1 MQTEDESTNRLSSI
15 FIHYSKVFFILRLT
29 FFVKLSYY
37 TVFVLAFTF
46 SEFSPIHIFH
56 IFTFSTIASYSHFF
70 TTMFTILSF
79 CFYSDFHIFTF
90 LSFTYEI
97 FVIRL
102 YCFLLFHK
110 FTCFHFQSWQFT
122 FSHSNLQFITFSLG
136 CFYSYFRIFT
146 FSQFHIIKVNI
157 TLLFLRL

>member
-70 TTMFTILSF
+70 TTMFTRQFCRFAFILIFTYSHF
-79 CFYSDFHIFTF
+79 SLSLMKFLSLDFTVFYFFTNSRVSISSHDNSHFHIQ
-90 LSFTYEI
+90 I
-97 FVIRL
+97 
-102 YCFLLFHK
+102 C
-110 FTCFHFQSWQFT
+110 
-122 FSHSNLQFITFSLG
+122 NL
-136 CFYSYFRIFT
+136 
-146 FSQFHIIKVNI
+146 
-157 TLLFLRL
+157 